1 MVTLTGVRSDPAQ
14 LNTTATQ
21 PAYRPDD
28 QSDHAHRQLIGYI
41 GLVLPILLILIAV
54 LRDGVV
60 RWRSLESIS
69 AYYYTGA
76 VAAFVG
82 MLVSLAL
89 FLFTYRGYKNK
100 YYWADRA
107 ASMTAAVAALGV
119 AFFPTAAPDG
129 VATLSWWSTTT
140 GVLHHVFAVVL
151 FAMFSVFALWLF
163 RITQSGEEALPDK
176 RWRNRVYLSCG
187 IVIVASVI
195 WAGVAGLNGKSIFWP
210 ESVALIAFA
219 VSWLVKGYA
228 YKTIADAARS
238 LFRRQ
243 GALQFTV
250 RTTGNSQAREM

>member
-1 MVTLTGVRSDPAQ
+1 MEDSMVTLTGVRSDPAQ
-14 LNTTATQ
+14 LNTPATQ

-54 LRDGVV
+54 VRDGVA

-82 MLVSLAL
+82 MLVALAL

-119 AFFPTAAPDG
+119 TFFPTAAPAG
-129 VATLSWWSTTT
+129 VAALPWWSTTT

-151 FAMFSVFALWLF
+151 FAMFAVFALWLF
-163 RITQSGEEALPDK
+163 RITPSGEEVPPDK
-176 RWRNRVYLSCG
+176 RWRNRAYLFCG
-187 IVIVASVI
+187 IVIVASII
-195 WAGVAGLNGKSIFWP
+195 WAGVAGLNGRSIFWP
-210 ESVALIAFA
+210 ESVALVAFA
-219 VSWLVKGYA
+219 TSWLVKGYA
-228 YKTIADAARS
+228 LKPIADAARS

-243 GALQFTV
+243 GAL
-250 RTTGNSQAREM
+250 